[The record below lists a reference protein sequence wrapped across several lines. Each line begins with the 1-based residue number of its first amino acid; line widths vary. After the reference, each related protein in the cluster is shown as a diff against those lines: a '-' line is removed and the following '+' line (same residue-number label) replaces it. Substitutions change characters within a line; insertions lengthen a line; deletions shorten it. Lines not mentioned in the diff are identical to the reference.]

1 MSEISVVVVGSTS
14 INSVVGNGDTVK
26 VNVGNQTVGGGNG
39 AAATIEAGA
48 VTTIDATQ
56 TATVTNVGTAYA
68 AKFNFSLPRGFTGL
82 TGPAT
87 SLSIGSVSTGASAAV
102 SITGSAPSQSL
113 SFVLPAGPANSLSI
127 GSVSTGTTAAV
138 SITGAAPSQSLSF
151 VLPQGP
157 VGQANSLS
165 IGSVTTGATAAV
177 SITGSAP
184 SQSLSFVLQPGA
196 TGPAN
201 SLSIG
206 SVTTGATAAVSIT
219 GSSPSQSLSFVLPQ
233 GPAGPVS
240 SLKIGTVITG
250 PDAAATIT
258 GTAPTQTLNLVL
270 PQGATGVQG
279 PQGEVGPTGPAN
291 SLTVAGVTTTTA
303 TTASVSIT
311 GTAPS
316 QQISFVIPQGPQG
329 PQGAGGPYTTV
340 QVGTVATAAAGSNA
354 KIDTVAA
361 GGTVTLNF
369 TIPRGVDGTANLAD
383 ETPQPLGVASGG
395 SALAAARADH
405 VHAVPVIA
413 YGNLTGVPSSFSP
426 SAHQHAIVDITNLQ
440 AVLDSKQAS
449 GTYVTLDGSGKI
461 SSSVLPSYVDDIIE
475 AATYSALTGLT
486 GEGGKLYVT
495 VDTRKIYR
503 WSGSAFVEIASSP
516 GSTDSVTEG
525 TTNLY
530 FTTKRAAD
538 AAPVQSVNGKT
549 GAVTIEAGGIAW
561 STVPTATT
569 TVTKAGALSYD
580 DNYLYVANA
589 ASQWRRTAI
598 EDWTTPTISISVQ
611 PSNQTAVAGA
621 ATFSVTASATQNAE
635 LIYQW
640 QRQAGGAGSW
650 LNIAT
655 GLSATLSLDSLSF
668 AANNGD
674 KYRVVITSGSGGTGG
689 TAVGGWLPAVVV
701 ELTPTA
707 TLTSGEATLTISAAI
722 SIVAQPQNVTLTNG
736 TSASFAV
743 SATTPGTGLAYQ
755 WQSSPDGTNWT
766 NVSSATSASLA
777 LTGLTETGYSGLR
790 YRCIVSSSG
799 YSDATSNSATL
810 TVAPISVTTQPAS
823 QTGQPVAG
831 TTPNYSAS
839 FTSAASSPAG
849 APTIQ
854 WEVSADGGTSFS
866 DLSGQTNS
874 SLALTGLTSSDTGKR
889 YRAKFQRSGWNTV
902 RSSAATLTVPT
913 DTITVTQQ
921 PSNTTASV
929 SSFSSVTSTLPSG
942 TWTDVSFVNGKW
954 FATPDDSLGGDY
966 IATSDDGVTW
976 TKRIAVLPYAGKWSK
991 VFYGNGIYL
1000 TFLATDTVAGTWC
1013 ATSSDGASWT
1023 ARKISDTENLAKAS
1037 HAYLRGGGGWFFASN
1052 NSNGTGAKWVVSQ
1065 DGVNWTVTTQATS
1078 LAFSAFNI
1086 SEITESADGSQIMAW
1101 SFNAIRASIASVT
1114 SSGVGQFVDAGLP
1127 LGSGAGSVSQIIHNG
1142 SAFVA
1147 VGAST
1152 GSGIFLGGASWSY
1165 GNFGGT
1171 IASVANRGSR
1181 YVGVASG
1188 YGIVSSN
1195 DGINWVLRQ
1204 SGNSNY
1210 FDFAIAMSGVFVATI
1225 STQIFTSPDGLTW
1238 TARTNVFGY
1247 LPIVAG
1253 DKVLIASSYPQRGS
1267 SLTNRLVTPG
1277 GVTSATFSSTATTTF
1292 GSPSIQWQQSSDGG
1306 ATWANISAATSSS
1319 LSLTPVSADSGK
1331 RYRAVYSKDSYTTVN
1346 SNAATLTV
1354 P

>member
-14 INSVVGNGDTVK
+14 ISSVVGNGDTVN
-26 VNVGNQTVGGGNG
+26 VNVGDQTVGGGNG
-39 AAATIEAGA
+39 QAATIEAGV

-56 TATVTNVGTAYA
+56 TGTVTNVGTAYA
-68 AKFNFSLPRGFTGL
+68 AKFNFSLPRGFTGP
-82 TGPAT
+82 TGP
-87 SLSIGSVSTGASAAV
+87 V
-102 SITGSAPSQSL
+102 
-113 SFVLPAGPANSLSI
+113 NSLSI

-138 SITGAAPSQSLSF
+138 SISGT
-151 VLPQGP
+151 
-157 VGQANSLS
+157 
-165 IGSVTTGATAAV
+165 
-177 SITGSAP
+177 AP
-184 SQSLSFVLQPGA
+184 SQSLSFVLQPGP

-206 SVTTGATAAVSIT
+206 SVSTGTTAVVSIS
-219 GSSPSQSLSFVLPQ
+219 GSAPSQSLSFVLPQ

-240 SLKIGTVITG
+240 SLKIGTVVTG

-258 GTAPTQTLNLVL
+258 GIAPTQTLNLVL

-279 PQGEVGPTGPAN
+279 IQGVVGPAGPAN
-291 SLTVAGVTTTTA
+291 SLTIGSVSTTTE
-303 TTASVSIT
+303 TTAAVSIT
-311 GTAPS
+311 GAAPS

-340 QVGTVATAAAGSNA
+340 QAGTVTTGAAGSNA
-354 KIDTVAA
+354 KIDTVAS

-383 ETPQPLGVASGG
+383 ETPQPLGVARGG
-395 SALAAARADH
+395 SALAASRADH

-413 YGNLTGVPSSFSP
+413 YGNLTGVPSTFSP
-426 SAHQHAIVDITNLQ
+426 AAHQHAIGDVTNLQ

-461 SSSVLPSYVDDIIE
+461 PSSVLPSYVDDIVE
-475 AATYSALTGLT
+475 AASLSALTALT

-495 VDTRKIYR
+495 VDTRKLYR
-503 WSGSAFVEIASSP
+503 WSGSAYVEIASSP
-516 GSTDSVTEG
+516 GSTDAVTEG

-538 AAPVQSVNGKT
+538 SAPVQSVNGKV
-549 GAVTIEAGGIAW
+549 GNVVIEAGGIAW

-580 DNYLYVANA
+580 ANYIYVANEVN
-589 ASQWRRTAI
+589 QWRRTAI
-598 EDWTTPTISISVQ
+598 EDWTTPTITISVQ
-611 PSNQTAVAGA
+611 PSNQTAVSGA

-635 LIYQW
+635 LLYQW
-640 QRQAGGAGSW
+640 QRQAGGAGSFV
-650 LNIAT
+650 NIAT
-655 GLSATLSLDSLSF
+655 GLSATLSLDSLSY

-674 KYRVVITSGSGGTGG
+674 KYRVVITGGSGGSGGT
-689 TAVGGWLPAVVV
+689 AVSGWLPAVIVD
-701 ELTPTA
+701 LAPTV

-722 SIVAQPQNVTLTNG
+722 SIVTQPQNVSLTNG
-736 TSASFAV
+736 TSVAFSV
-743 SATTPGTGLAYQ
+743 SATTPGAGLAYQ

-766 NVSSATSASLA
+766 NVSGATSASYA
-777 LTGLTETGYSGLR
+777 LTEVTETGYSGLR

-799 YSDATSNSATL
+799 YADATSNAATL

-929 SSFSSVTSTLPSG
+929 SSYSSSNYTMPSG
-942 TWTDVSFVNGKW
+942 TYSGPSLANGKW
-954 FATPDDSLGGDY
+954 FNTPSDTLGGDY
-966 IATSDDGVTW
+966 VATSDDGINW

-991 VFYGNGIYL
+991 VVYGNGIYL
-1000 TFLATDTVAGTWC
+1000 TFLTEGAVAGTWC
-1013 ATSSDGASWT
+1013 ATSSNGLEWT
-1023 ARKISDTENLAKAS
+1023 ARQISGTALLATRGHSFFA
-1037 HAYLRGGGGWFFASN
+1037 GGGGWFFAANASSGSN
-1052 NSNGTGAKWVVSQ
+1052 LKWVQSQ
-1065 DGVNWTVTTQATS
+1065 DGTNWTTVTSTNSLSGAVTS
-1078 LAFSAFNI
+1078 IVQNPNGTEVFVWSSA
-1086 SEITESADGSQIMAW
+1086 SSAVYYGEITTSGFSGLTNPIFPLAETNSSPVLSVIHDG
-1101 SFNAIRASIASVT
+1101 T
-1114 SSGVGQFVDAGLP
+1114 T
-1127 LGSGAGSVSQIIHNG
+1127 
-1142 SAFVA
+1142 FVA
-1147 VGAST
+1147 VGATDSSLT
-1152 GSGIFLGGASWSY
+1152 AGVSAKLLPSFSWSR
-1165 GNFGGT
+1165 GSFP
-1171 IASVANRGSR
+1171 ALLSSVAYRNGR
-1181 YVGVASG
+1181 YVATSTAGLAS
-1188 YGIVSSN
+1188 SS
-1195 DGINWVLRQ
+1195 DGITWVLRQ
-1204 SGNSNY
+1204 SVPTSYHG
-1210 FDFAIAMSGVFVATI
+1210 GLVVAT
-1225 STQIFTSPDGLTW
+1225 SGGFYASVQSDQFFWTGFTSNDGLSW
-1238 TARTNVFGY
+1238 TQRHTGALIYPTQSFGNKA
-1247 LPIVAG
+1247 LATTSSSSATGFIV
-1253 DKVLIASSYPQRGS
+1253 DI
-1267 SLTNRLVTPG
+1267 G
-1277 GVTSATFSSTATTTF
+1277 GLTSASFSAAATTTF
-1292 GSPSIQWQQSSDGG
+1292 GSPAVQWQKSTNGG
-1306 ATWANISAATSSS
+1306 ATWTDVSGAVVSPYQFTPSSGDTGS
-1319 LSLTPVSADSGK
+1319 
-1331 RYRAVYSKDSYTTVN
+1331 RYRAVFTKSSYTTVN
-1346 SNAATLTV
+1346 SNSATLTV